1 MCLRKVTF
9 AGDEHAVFHLR
20 AAPRCLQPTLPV
32 DSGADRGS
40 GGDSQPVQ
48 KVSLEGS
55 GLTVGGVGLTSCR
68 WEKGSVNDFSHS
80 WPPFGNARDQL
91 KSILSRII
99 FFLTWPSSTS
109 LFSFFLEITSDL

>member
-1 MCLRKVTF
+1 MLSQSEICFSYIVKGVFKKSHIYF

-48 KVSLEGS
+48 KVSLEG
-55 GLTVGGVGLTSCR
+55 
-68 WEKGSVNDFSHS
+68 GSQVRFRL
-80 WPPFGNARDQL
+80 G
-91 KSILSRII
+91 
-99 FFLTWPSSTS
+99 
-109 LFSFFLEITSDL
+109 